1 MPEIKPTIT
10 YDDFA
15 KIDLRVATIL
25 KAEFHPNADK
35 LFKLQIDLGDHQRQ
49 ICAGIRGYYQPED
62 LTGKQIIVVANLA
75 PRQIRGEDSN
85 GMLLAASAMNG
96 EVIADV
102 VVLDDLFRGHREA
115 VDPAVPFYEGRV
127 GDGAL
132 VRRICAEHRVDA
144 CIHFAALAYV
154 GESVVEPKR
163 YFENNVGEGIALLDA
178 LLAADVRRL
187 VFSSTCAT
195 YGEPQNVPIDES
207 HPQQPTNPYGWSK
220 LMMEKILAA
229 YDGAYGLRYVAL
241 RYFNASG
248 AIATRGEDH
257 TPETHLIPNVLA
269 AALGRLP
276 HVAVFG
282 GDYPT
287 PDGTAIRDYVHVSDL
302 ADAHLAALSRLR
314 RGGASETL
322 NVGYGRGC
330 SVSEVIDAFE
340 RVTGKP
346 LPHEIGPRRPGDPPQ
361 LIADTA
367 AIRTELDWRPR
378 YDEIDFIVET
388 AIDWEKRLAKRPQEP
403 AA

>member
-1 MPEIKPTIT
+1 MAILVTGGAGYIGCVMVEL
-10 YDDFA
+10 
-15 KIDLRVATIL
+15 LR
-25 KAEFHPNADK
+25 E
-35 LFKLQIDLGDHQRQ
+35 
-49 ICAGIRGYYQPED
+49 RG
-62 LTGKQIIVVANLA
+62 
-75 PRQIRGEDSN
+75 
-85 GMLLAASAMNG
+85 
-96 EVIADV
+96 ADV

-287 PDGTAIRDYVHVSDL
+287 PDGTAIRDYIHVADL
-302 ADAHLAALSRLR
+302 ASAHLLALEHLQ
-314 RGGASETL
+314 RGAASECINLGTGH
-322 NVGYGRGC
+322 GYSVMELIETARRITGRPIP
-330 SVSEVIDAFE
+330 VQLE
-340 RVTGKP
+340 
-346 LPHEIGPRRPGDPPQ
+346 PRRPGDPSR
-361 LIADTA
+361 LVANA
-367 AIRTELDWRPR
+367 AKARAVLGWEPRHSDLESILRSAWDWHRMRP
-378 YDEIDFIVET
+378 
-388 AIDWEKRLAKRPQEP
+388 
-403 AA
+403 